1 MCAVSLQSFLLDDKK
16 CAIKV
21 HLECIWSAFRVL
33 AECTSDEKCANLSKT
48 EVAILMR
55 LGTGILRA
63 GFSSFESADRV
74 HDKWCGKI

>member
-1 MCAVSLQSFLLDDKK
+1 M
-16 CAIKV
+16 
-21 HLECIWSAFRVL
+21 HLECSRSAPAMKNVQIYQ
-33 AECTSDEKCANLSKT
+33 KT

-63 GFSSFESADRV
+63 DFSSFESADRV

>member
-1 MCAVSLQSFLLDDKK
+1 M
-16 CAIKV
+16 
-21 HLECIWSAFRVL
+21 L
-33 AECTSDEKCANLSKT
+33 AECSSDEKCANLSKT